1 MGNRNIYPGRQW
13 DDRFAICA
21 KELPRHFYSK
31 SEEIPVTGFTTRER
45 LSFEEACRMAGK
57 EATSIKP
64 GTAWGNLWE
73 YGWFLASFTVPGE
86 LAGKHLVFFP
96 GVGEE
101 MLVWVD
107 GVVSGAVD
115 LKHSYG
121 MLCRPRPPA
130 GRRGILSGR

>member
-57 EATSIKP
+57 EATPIKP

-73 YGWFLASFTVPGE
+73 YGWFCKLYGDGGIGREASRLFARRRGRDAC
-86 LAGKHLVFFP
+86 LG
-96 GVGEE
+96 
-101 MLVWVD
+101 
-107 GVVSGAVD
+107 
-115 LKHSYG
+115 
-121 MLCRPRPPA
+121 
-130 GRRGILSGR
+130 GRRGKRCGGFKT